1 MPPIRLG
8 KGPVAIFP
16 PNKKVKNF
24 FNNLGT
30 TIEINNEKF
39 YLFMEKKIINLYKNV

>member
-16 PNKKVKNF
+16 PDRKVKDF
-24 FNNLGT
+24 FNKIGT
-30 TIEINNEKF
+30 TIEIRNEK
-39 YLFMEKKIINLYKNV
+39 